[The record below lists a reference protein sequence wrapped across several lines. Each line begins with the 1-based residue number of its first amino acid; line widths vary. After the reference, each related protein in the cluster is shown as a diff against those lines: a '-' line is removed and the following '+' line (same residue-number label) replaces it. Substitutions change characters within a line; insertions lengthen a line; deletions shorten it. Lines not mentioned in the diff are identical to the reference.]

1 MEEAVP
7 PAPAPPVPP
16 LLPFDD
22 PWQIRTQSCTFEDL
36 ATAGE
41 VVSLNH
47 IRDMSG
53 QRNISLVREGTK
65 FACSPDQVDGFK
77 KYLSNLAILI
87 DQEGERFDLDF
98 EWSSPLSGRA
108 GRFFRLNGL
117 KKEQGL
123 ATFLYASLLRQLGH
137 QGVQDMLGLSPGST
151 ALPADSEAAA
161 TVLAAAATQ
170 LRQAAGVY
178 DYLAEVML
186 PPLFASLK
194 GDRPA
199 EIMARLSSVMCQLCL
214 AEAQALTAFR
224 AGQRASSS
232 GSLVASLHCGAA
244 ELYEKAAKVIRDYIG
259 DFTIASD
266 RLRRYIAIGSSL
278 ATARAHKVMASELLA
293 KSEAG
298 QAERSCLDA
307 QQLLGVAMN
316 AADIDGAWRAV
327 LQQELADVERI
338 KKPIES
344 DRLIVYCQP
353 LPREANPLPA
363 AKVLV
368 SLVPY
373 QLEKTSS
380 TTAELAM
387 QL

>member
-1 MEEAVP
+1 MEEA
-7 PAPAPPVPP
+7 APPP
-16 LLPFDD
+16 
-22 PWQIRTQSCTFEDL
+22 DL
-36 ATAGE
+36 VTAGE

-65 FACSPDQVDGFK
+65 FSCAPDQVEGFK
-77 KYLSNLAILI
+77 KYLSNLAFLI
-87 DQEGERFDLDF
+87 KQEGERFDLDF
-98 EWSSPLSGRA
+98 EWSSPLSGRG

-117 KKEQGL
+117 KKEQGM

-137 QGVQDMLGLSPGST
+137 QALQDLLGLSPGST
-151 ALPADSEAAA
+151 ALPPDSEAATA
-161 TVLAAAATQ
+161 ALAAAATQ

-178 DYLAEVML
+178 DHLAEVML
-186 PPLFASLK
+186 PSLLASLK

-199 EIMARLSSVMCQLCL
+199 EILPRLSSVMCQLCL
-214 AEAQALTAFR
+214 AEAQSLTAFR
-224 AGQRASSS
+224 AGQRVSSS
-232 GSLVASLHCGAA
+232 GPLVAALHAGAA
-244 ELYEKAAKVIRDYIG
+244 ELYEKAAKSIRDYIG

-278 ATARAHKVMASELLA
+278 ATARANKVLASELLSEA
-293 KSEAG
+293 EAG
-298 QAERSCLDA
+298 QAERACLHA
-307 QQLLGVAMN
+307 QQLLGACMS
-316 AADIDGAWRAV
+316 AGDTDGSWRAV

-353 LPREANPLPA
+353 LPREASPLPA

-368 SLVPY
+368 SPVPY
-373 QLEKTSS
+373 QLEKISS